1 MSTLRHTS
9 FSCPPAFAVVV
20 AALVIGFAMDRL
32 PDAVFMPLFCRLPAR
47 IAAGYYGAPLSTPDL
62 AFCARGVGVTVARG
76 CGGAGFFALC
86 AALLATRAWERG
98 DFATLRGR
106 LQAAGAFAGAF
117 VAAWLAT
124 LSVNAMRIVFIV
136 PVTAAARLAP
146 ESRRAGIH
154 MAAGMAVF
162 MSAFAAL
169 WVFTARPRPRKA
181 SI

>member
-86 AALLATRAWERG
+86 AALLAT
-98 DFATLRGR
+98 
-106 LQAAGAFAGAF
+106 
-117 VAAWLAT
+117 

-146 ESRRAGIH
+146 ESLRAGIH

-169 WVFTARPRPRKA
+169 WVFTERPRPRKA